1 MFVDDTCL
9 IVNDSSHV
17 KLIEKANEEIR
28 SVSKWM
34 NANKLT
40 INITKSNILVISPK
54 LNKFCFY
61 NSSNYPTTS
70 IPIIN
75 TARYLGIILDDKLSF
90 QPHIKLLE
98 GKLSRSLG
106 ILRKV
111 KPFLSTSCMLQL
123 YYSFFHSH
131 LQYGIILWG
140 STSKT
145 YLSKIKVLQNKAI
158 KVVIGGGK

>member
-1 MFVDDTCL
+1 
-9 IVNDSSHV
+9 
-17 KLIEKANEEIR
+17 
-28 SVSKWM
+28 M

-40 INITKSNILVISPK
+40 INMTKSNILVISPK

-61 NSSNYPTTS
+61 NSSNFLTTS

-75 TARYLGIILDDKLSF
+75 IARYLGIILDDKLSF

-111 KPFLSTSCMLQL
+111 KPFLSTSCMLQF

-131 LQYGIILWG
+131 LQYSILLWG

-145 YLSKIKVLQNKAI
+145 YFSKIKVLQNKAI
-158 KVVIGGGK
+158 KVIEGESEEIVRLHFTKNSKFSITI